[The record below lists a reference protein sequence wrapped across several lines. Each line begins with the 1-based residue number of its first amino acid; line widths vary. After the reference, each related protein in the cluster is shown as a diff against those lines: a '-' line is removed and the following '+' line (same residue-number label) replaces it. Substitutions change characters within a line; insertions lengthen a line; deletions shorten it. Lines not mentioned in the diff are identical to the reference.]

1 MDYNELTGSIP
12 IMLSIEYLSLG
23 VNFLS
28 GTIPDSVTFENMY
41 TFIADY
47 NMISGRLP
55 ESLFTPTLELLSL
68 GDNKLSGSLTNKISD
83 LVELW
88 HLGLMNNDLTGTIP
102 SEIGALKNLEGLV
115 IDANSFK
122 GTIPSEIGL
131 LPRVQGLWLS
141 DNQLSGTVPIE
152 LSSLSALSIKLFANN
167 LTGSLDMFCNKTTIF
182 PKIIAD
188 CAGVDAAVECTCC
201 TSCCDSMSGNCT
213 VNVDATCLVQKSWFE
228 VENGPSYY
236 ESGGTVCEC
245 TNGFDSKND
254 TTILSCMDTQCQSC
268 NDNGTVCSVNEHYK
282 YSYDELGY
290 PRSFHSTFQYVV
302 GRNDTVT
309 IEYTVL
315 PDFTKECE
323 VTVNGQ
329 KCNNCVTNE
338 CEDQFAGVFV
348 DCENVEE
355 AGAIDLCSPKPEDT
369 DGPLAVFAFQD
380 SAFLQGCPPRLFN

>member
-1 MDYNELTGSIP
+1 
-12 IMLSIEYLSLG
+12 
-23 VNFLS
+23 
-28 GTIPDSVTFENMY
+28 
-41 TFIADY
+41 
-47 NMISGRLP
+47 
-55 ESLFTPTLELLSL
+55 
-68 GDNKLSGSLTNKISD
+68 
-83 LVELW
+83 
-88 HLGLMNNDLTGTIP
+88 
-102 SEIGALKNLEGLV
+102 
-115 IDANSFK
+115 
-122 GTIPSEIGL
+122 
-131 LPRVQGLWLS
+131 
-141 DNQLSGTVPIE
+141 
-152 LSSLSALSIKLFANN
+152 
-167 LTGSLDMFCNKTTIF
+167 
-182 PKIIAD
+182 
-188 CAGVDAAVECTCC
+188 
-201 TSCCDSMSGNCT
+201 
-213 VNVDATCLVQKSWFE
+213 
-228 VENGPSYY
+228 
-236 ESGGTVCEC
+236 
-245 TNGFDSKND
+245 
-254 TTILSCMDTQCQSC
+254 MDTQCQSC
-268 NDNGTVCSVNEHYK
+268 NDNGTVCSLNEHYK